1 MDMVQMMVSQPSQ
14 CSVSSA
20 WDLSRS
26 IDRDRFDDGPR
37 IGMAR
42 GLKRNLK
49 APPNRA
55 ELEVVNKVFKFKAY
69 SRGAAE
75 DMASSKAFHSIDI
88 AMMMMLMM
96 TSITD

>member
-1 MDMVQMMVSQPSQ
+1 M
-14 CSVSSA
+14 
-20 WDLSRS
+20 SRS

-42 GLKRNLK
+42 GLNRNLK